1 MIVARRRGIVEREKI
16 HALSR
21 CSQKRRT
28 QAKKIRIGFD
38 VGRTETGGQSANAD
52 VLNAGDEQTNAGKT
66 LRKLGR
72 DAQQHFA
79 ARDLILVGNAV

>member
-1 MIVARRRGIVEREKI
+1 M
-16 HALSR
+16 
-21 CSQKRRT
+21 
-28 QAKKIRIGFD
+28 
-38 VGRTETGGQSANAD
+38 GRTETGGQSANAD